1 MVTLKHWHKLP
12 LVENPIMPTNSVCCT
27 ILFKTKIDKIDQIYI
42 FRQAHIER
50 IQPVTTSSLRIIIVV
65 LMIPM

>member
-1 MVTLKHWHKLP
+1 MKQLLDKVKQQVTTSQYR
-12 LVENPIMPTNSVCCT
+12 NICCT

-42 FRQAHIER
+42 FRQADIER
-50 IQPVTTSSLRIIIVV
+50 IQHVTPSSLRIIIVV